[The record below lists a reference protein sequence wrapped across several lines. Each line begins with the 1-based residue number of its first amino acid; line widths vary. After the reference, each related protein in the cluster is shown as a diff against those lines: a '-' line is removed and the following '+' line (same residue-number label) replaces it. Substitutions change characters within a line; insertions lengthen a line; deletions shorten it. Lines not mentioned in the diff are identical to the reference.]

1 MTVGEQD
8 FLATFASLA
17 GDFFLGGLDEM
28 SKLPPV
34 KIPPSVSDE
43 GPRRPSL
50 VQAAGGRL
58 REAMGLEP
66 DEPLDDLMYEAERL
80 GAR

>member
-8 FLATFASLA
+8 FLRRSPPWPAI
-17 GDFFLGGLDEM
+17 FLGGLDEM

-34 KIPPSVSDE
+34 KIPSVSDE